1 MLYFYTL
8 CKYVL
13 MLDIFL
19 SIYGYSEEEE
29 EEMEYTGQDYYYESC
44 AQSTACDFMM
54 PFHAILRDSHFNH

>member
-1 MLYFYTL
+1 
-8 CKYVL
+8 

-54 PFHAILRDSHFNH
+54 PFMLFFEIVTSIINNK